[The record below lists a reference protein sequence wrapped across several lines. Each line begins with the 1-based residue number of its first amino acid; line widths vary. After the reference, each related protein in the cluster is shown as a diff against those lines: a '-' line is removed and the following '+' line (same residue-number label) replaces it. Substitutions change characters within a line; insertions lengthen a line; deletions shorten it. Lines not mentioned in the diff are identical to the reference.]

1 VTDLTAFEILAERQI
16 SAPRKARMRAAE
28 QRAVEKVR
36 AERDRQ
42 WETWQHTQQ
51 KRFEE
56 LLAGP
61 YGAAARALVAFL
73 NALTLD
79 QAPELI
85 ARIARGPWRG
95 ADPETRYQ
103 ILRLIDS
110 SIARARER
118 AGLAP
123 FDDALPDEPPTAF
136 QIIREA
142 LA

>member
-1 VTDLTAFEILAERQI
+1 MKAAAFEVLAARQI
-16 SAPRKARMRAAE
+16 SAPRKARARTAERRAAE
-28 QRAVEKVR
+28 KALR
-36 AERDRQ
+36 ERDKQCAAWRR
-42 WETWQHTQQ
+42 WQQ
-51 KRFEE
+51 KQFEE

-61 YGAAARALVAFL
+61 YGACARPLVAFL

-85 ARIARGPWRG
+85 TLVECGPWRS

-103 ILRLIDS
+103 ILRRIDS